1 MKKSKSNKKR
11 KLLDAEE
18 IDDQVRLRLYQ
29 LTINEMEHDYK
40 LRSEAL
46 RLSRKRKKQVD
57 SWVY

>member
-1 MKKSKSNKKR
+1 MKESKNNKKR

-40 LRSEAL
+40 LRNEAL

-57 SWVY
+57 SWIY